1 MRNLLVVMIA
11 TLILSLSVAS
21 PVRAQNSNLREQS
34 KQLKLQQKRERNAL
48 KIQQKNIK
56 ASWNKQPV
64 SKAIRLQS
72 KHQME
77 RDWRSMRERQKD
89 ARQDLADHQR
99 TLRDRQRL
107 DHS

>member
-1 MRNLLVVMIA
+1 MRNLLVVIIA
-11 TLILSLSVAS
+11 TLVLSLSVAS
-21 PVRAQNSNLREQS
+21 PVQAQNSNPREQI

-64 SKAIRLQS
+64 SKAIRLES

-77 RDWRSMRERQKD
+77 RDWRSMRERQKN
-89 ARQDLADHQR
+89 ARQDLADQQR
-99 TLRDRQRL
+99 ALRDRQRL

>member
-21 PVRAQNSNLREQS
+21 PVRAQNSNLRDQR

-48 KIQQKNIK
+48 KTQQKNIK

-64 SKAIRLQS
+64 SKAIRLES

-77 RDWRSMRERQKD
+77 RDRRSLRERQKD

-99 TLRDRQRL
+99 ALRDRQRL